1 MIIDTHTHI
10 FENEFDEDRSAVIQR
25 AKDAGVG
32 KMVLPNINAQSITRL
47 KELADSD
54 TNLFV
59 PAMGLHPTEV
69 NSDYKT
75 ELETIK
81 SELFSG
87 KYAAVGEIGMDL
99 YWDKEFEKEQV
110 EAFETQLDWAAELS
124 LPALIHSRSSFKETV
139 NAVKNSRC
147 KKGIFHC
154 FGGTLEEAEELL
166 SLGDFLLGI
175 GGVVTF
181 KKSTLPDVLSN
192 IDIKHIVLETDA
204 PYLAPTPHR
213 GKRNEPSYITEVAA
227 ALSKIFNL
235 SIDEVTRITTENAAN
250 LFKIKL

>member
-1 MIIDTHTHI
+1 M
-10 FENEFDEDRSAVIQR
+10 
-25 AKDAGVG
+25 
-32 KMVLPNINAQSITRL
+32 
-47 KELADSD
+47 
-54 TNLFV
+54 
-59 PAMGLHPTEV
+59 
-69 NSDYKT
+69 
-75 ELETIK
+75 
-81 SELFSG
+81 
-87 KYAAVGEIGMDL
+87 
-99 YWDKEFEKEQV
+99 
-110 EAFETQLDWAAELS
+110 
-124 LPALIHSRSSFKETV
+124 
-139 NAVKNSRC
+139 
-147 KKGIFHC
+147 
-154 FGGTLEEAEELL
+154 EEAEELL

-235 SIDEVTRITTENAAN
+235 SIDEVARITTENAAN